1 MKFLASKQVSGVCA
15 VVNGVLAVSFVFN
28 GSWLLALMSAG
39 FCGLCTRN
47 YLVADDQDMDIKER
61 GSLSDEQMLF
71 TILTALVKKADGEIR
86 ITEEEMDSVTK
97 SDMMLMYYDKKK
109 KEIILAMHM
118 LSGPS
123 EEF

>member
-1 MKFLASKQVSGVCA
+1 MDEE
-15 VVNGVLAVSFVFN
+15 
-28 GSWLLALMSAG
+28 
-39 FCGLCTRN
+39 TRG
-47 YLVADDQDMDIKER
+47 A
-61 GSLSDEQMLF
+61 LSDQQMLF
-71 TILTALVKKADGEIR
+71 TILTALVKKDGGEIR

>member
-1 MKFLASKQVSGVCA
+1 
-15 VVNGVLAVSFVFN
+15 
-28 GSWLLALMSAG
+28 
-39 FCGLCTRN
+39 
-47 YLVADDQDMDIKER
+47 MDIKER

>member
-1 MKFLASKQVSGVCA
+1 
-15 VVNGVLAVSFVFN
+15 
-28 GSWLLALMSAG
+28 
-39 FCGLCTRN
+39 
-47 YLVADDQDMDIKER
+47 MDIKER

-86 ITEEEMDSVTK
+86 ITEEELDSVTK

>member
-1 MKFLASKQVSGVCA
+1 
-15 VVNGVLAVSFVFN
+15 
-28 GSWLLALMSAG
+28 
-39 FCGLCTRN
+39 
-47 YLVADDQDMDIKER
+47 MDEEAR
-61 GSLSDEQMLF
+61 GALSDQQMLF
-71 TILTALVKKADGEIR
+71 TILTALVKKDGGEIR